1 MDGVARVRVSRIT
14 RRAPCRADNVV
25 ISAYGFHGSTCVCH
39 ICSRDVDEGLGVS
52 EEDRTR
58 EEENSGRSSISTPSY
73 FLHLHPFIRT
83 RDFQRD
89 FQRRSILNLEAGKQ
103 VERSFTHR
111 GKPLFPEKRSP
122 LLFERNPA
130 GNSNHLL
137 FFFRSLND
145 ENVSLRARTF
155 SPARTD

>member
-1 MDGVARVRVSRIT
+1 MDNGWARFTMDGVARVRVSRIT

-111 GKPLFPEKRSP
+111 GKPLFPEKRSRR
-122 LLFERNPA
+122 FCSGEIRR
-130 GNSNHLL
+130 GIRITCC
-137 FFFRSLND
+137 FFSVR
-145 ENVSLRARTF
+145 
-155 SPARTD
+155 